1 MGKHKI
7 SPKPILKI
15 PRDTLTPYNAQA
27 TYHFED
33 AFWGLYLPVTVAGRV
48 SDIWRSYITQS
59 LFRAIDVFLGFL
71 PRPIVVQDRN
81 VHSND
86 ADFIAEIPLY
96 TKSSFLTSYLVKNYV
111 NENSFERYCS
121 FIELLEYTWIDMYER
136 GIVEEEDVFNI
147 QEWISDLI
155 KVGYRF
161 PRISK
166 TSSKVKE
173 VHTALICSRIKHTKN
188 ITMIKEMAN
197 SGRSIRLSTRS
208 SGTDKGYA
216 DKCVKKDNNP
226 SLKFGCSGL
235 HHGPRTDHPFTLI
248 RLGQKYVNIGA
259 RKPPF
264 ANHPALKQ
272 LPGLLIANKNP
283 SLPMRKYKSHS
294 TRMKPGWPI
303 MNLNHYIHNKKI
315 TSIDAFICSFPASMC
330 QLWESWNKTMIFL
343 AAHRYN
349 LGRCSVKEWKELDEF
364 LFKLNASMPYTGNTV
379 GAVSRYDL
387 EYLRYY
393 TGIEGTLISSF
404 GGFYMNSDD
413 YKPVEESLLVI
424 GSHSDTFE
432 TRVRAALQPEF
443 KVVGI
448 HKQYA
453 FYKDSDIGRHRAI
466 IILPY
471 SVMSY
476 KNTEFYA
483 ATIPMFV
490 ASPKFYLSYYDPKN
504 KNIGLGPDRSMNS
517 PPYCNDD
524 SRLEEKMRPLLNS
537 SKSIHVYSP
546 NIDHLQDAESE
557 QYWIQFSDFYD
568 WPHIQHFDSL
578 ADLKNI
584 LLNSN
589 LTQIHLDMQA
599 EMRLRSQQ
607 VTFEWC
613 EIIRRIKNNG
623 LN

>member
-1 MGKHKI
+1 
-7 SPKPILKI
+7 
-15 PRDTLTPYNAQA
+15 
-27 TYHFED
+27 
-33 AFWGLYLPVTVAGRV
+33 
-48 SDIWRSYITQS
+48 
-59 LFRAIDVFLGFL
+59 
-71 PRPIVVQDRN
+71 
-81 VHSND
+81 
-86 ADFIAEIPLY
+86 
-96 TKSSFLTSYLVKNYV
+96 
-111 NENSFERYCS
+111 
-121 FIELLEYTWIDMYER
+121 
-136 GIVEEEDVFNI
+136 
-147 QEWISDLI
+147 
-155 KVGYRF
+155 
-161 PRISK
+161 
-166 TSSKVKE
+166 
-173 VHTALICSRIKHTKN
+173 
-188 ITMIKEMAN
+188 
-197 SGRSIRLSTRS
+197 
-208 SGTDKGYA
+208 
-216 DKCVKKDNNP
+216 
-226 SLKFGCSGL
+226 
-235 HHGPRTDHPFTLI
+235 
-248 RLGQKYVNIGA
+248 
-259 RKPPF
+259 
-264 ANHPALKQ
+264 
-272 LPGLLIANKNP
+272 
-283 SLPMRKYKSHS
+283 
-294 TRMKPGWPI
+294 
-303 MNLNHYIHNKKI
+303 
-315 TSIDAFICSFPASMC
+315 MC

-343 AAHRYN
+343 PAHRYN

-393 TGIEGTLISSF
+393 TGIKGTLISSF
-404 GGFYMNSDD
+404 GGFYMNSND

-432 TRVRAALQPEF
+432 KRVRSALQPEF

-448 HKQYA
+448 HKQYK

-490 ASPKFYLSYYDPKN
+490 ASPRFYLSYYDPVN
-504 KNIGLGPDRSMNS
+504 GQIGFGSDRSINS
-517 PPYCNDD
+517 TPHCNDD
-524 SRLEEKMRPLLNS
+524 PRLEEKMRPLLNS
-537 SKSIHVYSP
+537 SKSIHLYSP

-613 EIIRRIKNNG
+613 KMIRRIKNNG
-623 LN
+623 S